1 MSNWKVLKV
10 FQSQASVDSLSR
22 DEFSEVLRI
31 SRELFFATPRTMF
44 VRDEPTNRTAKLPN
58 RTWGCIS
65 ATTFRNET
73 KLGRHLQ
80 DHDIRLCDKF
90 HAGATYWSKLTII
103 ICQKRLL
110 LTAIFAPPPP
120 KFVQSSP
127 MSHDALRLTV
137 NQCTALIAS
146 PFTVQ
151 SCQII
156 KQYFAFYNESTKSN
170 A

>member
-1 MSNWKVLKV
+1 M
-10 FQSQASVDSLSR
+10 
-22 DEFSEVLRI
+22 
-31 SRELFFATPRTMF
+31 TP
-44 VRDEPTNRTAKLPN
+44 PTNEVQSTPNLVNIINRPTWTKMIKNVDIPKDLPVTCRQICLAAPPN